1 MTAESSMPV
10 RLRNLIIALAVIL
23 LSIGLFIGNTIRTSS
38 VNLAALAESGIPLEA
53 ARSNDKPTLLE
64 FYADWCTT
72 CQIMAPMLADLKQSF
87 GDQINFVMLNVDN
100 PKWLPE
106 LTHFRV
112 NGIPHFVF
120 LDPEG
125 TPLINAIGDQPRT
138 VMETNLQALAQ
149 HAPLTATS
157 QGEASPLG
165 APTPQKQPDPRS
177 HA

>member
-23 LSIGLFIGNTIRTSS
+23 LSIGLFIGNSIRTSS
-38 VNLAALAESGIPLEA
+38 VNLAALAESGVPLEV
-53 ARSNDKPTLLE
+53 ARTNDKPTLLE

-87 GDQINFVMLNVDN
+87 SDQINFVMLNVDN

-106 LTHFRV
+106 LTQFRV

-125 TPLINAIGDQPRT
+125 TPLINAIGEQPRT

-149 HAPLTATS
+149 HAPLTATF
-157 QGEASPLG
+157 QGEASPLD
-165 APTPQKQPDPRS
+165 APILKKQPDPRS